1 MLAALLPLIAV
12 SFNGEYT
19 VWKSMMVLS
28 DIEANMVKAVRLLQ
42 ERKTSSE
49 DQTVIGS
56 EDEDDTDVDD
66 NDDDDIPVAR
76 LLFSG

>member
-1 MLAALLPLIAV
+1 
-12 SFNGEYT
+12 
-19 VWKSMMVLS
+19 
-28 DIEANMVKAVRLLQ
+28 MVKAVRLLQ

-76 LLFSG
+76 LLFSGQDGVRRTVDNIDLSSMTVEFFLV